1 MRAAILSLLDAQKSR
16 AFVQFLRSWR
26 ARRLEDVSVPS
37 SPEEALKVGYEMGY
51 QQGYGKGLRAGVDLG
66 VDVGMGA
73 VTGGATGMPSDPG
86 HIM

>member
-1 MRAAILSLLDAQKSR
+1 MRATILSLLNANKSK
-16 AFVQFLRSWR
+16 AFARFLRSYR
-26 ARRLEDVSVPS
+26 ARKIEDVSVPS

-73 VTGGATGMPSDPG
+73 ISGETAGLPFDPA
-86 HIM
+86 